1 MKVPTT
7 RFVASIIAAGA
18 IALPLAAEAQV
29 YGGAGVQVGGGI
41 SAGVNVQA
49 GYAQPQPVY
58 QQPQA
63 VVVQQQPVYA
73 QPAPVYVQQQPVYQQ
88 PRYVVQSGPRLRY
101 GIDVGGG
108 WFFGG
113 GLRGGSLTGS
123 LRLGW
128 QLNDQLAIYYQG
140 DLPIGFAANS
150 AGDSSAA
157 IMLGTGILGEWTF
170 ADVFS
175 VAIGPSLDYSASTS
189 TVCSSTS
196 TSAGC
201 RVVFFGV
208 QARAAVSLI
217 TSSSGDNTRRRALRL
232 GLSSHTAFQEEVFQF
247 FDLHLGYEWF

>member
-1 MKVPTT
+1 MNGRTT
-7 RFVASIIAAGA
+7 RLAASIIAAGA
-18 IALPLAAEAQV
+18 LALPLTAQAHV

-58 QQPQA
+58 AQPQA
-63 VVVQQQPVYA
+63 VVVQQPVYA
-73 QPAPVYVQQQPVYQQ
+73 QPQPVYVQQQPVYQQ
-88 PRYVVQSGPRLRY
+88 PRYVVQSGPRFRY

-113 GLRGGSLTGS
+113 GLRGGSITGS

-128 QLNDQLAIYYQG
+128 QLNDRLAIYYQG
-140 DLPIGFAANS
+140 DLPIGFASNA

-170 ADVFS
+170 GDVFS
-175 VAIGPSLDYSASTS
+175 LAIGPSVDYSASTS
-189 TVCSSTS
+189 TVCSSSS
-196 TSAGC
+196 TTTNC

-208 QARAAVSLI
+208 QTRAAVSLL
-217 TSSSGDNTRRRALRL
+217 TSSSGENTRRRALRI